1 MASQQDL
8 TNIAISSGFATLIH
22 TEDSGGV
29 TSSFTNLYDGDGTLI
44 PMAVSTTAVKI
55 IDGAYDFDIASH
67 DGTNGLKLG
76 GTLVTASASEIN
88 YLDVSSI
95 GSAQA
100 SKALILDSNLDISG
114 IRNLTATGTI
124 QALNFTA
131 TGDTAIGNSVAND
144 TLAINSTITTNLVF
158 EGSTDNSFET
168 TLAITDPTA
177 DRTLTLPDAT
187 DTLVGKATT
196 DTLTNKTLDIDNN
209 TLSNVEVDNLK
220 SGVLDTDISS
230 VSGSDDTLAS
240 AKAIKTYVDAQDANI
255 ASDTLTFTNK
265 TFDVEASGNSISNID
280 VADLKSGVLDTDIS
294 SVSSSDDTLASAK
307 AIKTYIDSQVTAQDL
322 DFQGDSGGA
331 LSIDLDSETLDIA
344 GGTGIDTSGSSNTL
358 TVAIDSTVATLTGSQ
373 TLTNK
378 TLTSPDING
387 GSADALT
394 SLTVANNVDIG
405 NHTLTANG
413 LTIDGTFTDGALSIA
428 SGSITNAVN
437 GTFSGTVQAE
447 QLTTTD
453 DATISDQ
460 LSVDGTMTI
469 STGSIVD
476 SSGAISFSSNNL
488 STSGTLG
495 AGAGTLTSL
504 SVTDGNIT
512 NVGDIALD
520 TISADDTAITFSS
533 PVNFNSQAT
542 TNVNI
547 DSGNIDGATIAT
559 SNITV
564 GSSKTLDVSAGT
576 LTLADNQ
583 ISGDKVEG
591 GTIASTTI
599 TALTTAG
606 ITASSNL
613 DIGDFT
619 IRANNFLAD
628 SQTATQVAFYGTNG
642 VLSGDSDMTFSG
654 STLSVTDLT
663 VSGTLTTT
671 GSVQEVSTTNLNVQD
686 PLILLNKYDSQPT
699 NNAFDAGFIIKRGSG
714 DSAPANVGFIF
725 DESADQ
731 FALIDT
737 SEDGTTA
744 GNVSITDYENL
755 RIGALTADDASTFTS
770 TISTASGSTIGNL
783 TLADGSITSGSGAL
797 SFGNE
802 NLSTSGTLS
811 AGAITG
817 TSFIIG
823 SADISEAELE
833 IIDGAT
839 ITTDELN
846 ILDGDTSATSTT
858 VADADRVVLNDG
870 GTMKQVAVTDLSAYF
885 DDEITAMPNLTSVGT
900 LTALQIDNIN
910 INGNTIVSSDT
921 DGNINLTPNGSG
933 EVNISK
939 VDIDSGDISG
949 TDITVGSGKTLNVS
963 AGTLTLANDQISGD
977 AINGGTIGSITINAL
992 AGNLGLGDNNIT
1004 AVGSI
1009 ALDSIESAST
1019 GNGFDLTLLNNK
1031 ADALEIKEGSNAYMT
1046 FITTTGSEEIQID
1059 KALDINASVDM
1070 SSTLTV
1076 AGDVNFDSN
1085 TLFVDASEN
1094 RVGIGL
1100 SNPVSTFDV
1109 TSAETANTAN
1119 FTSTSGATNIT
1130 FKSSSTLIGQLE
1142 FISGGDCQLATRTA
1156 NSPLVFKENNVEK
1169 LRITSDKVMFSADA
1183 KVDAGNTR
1191 DLGTS
1196 GTRWKDLY
1204 LQGNADVAGN
1214 GLFGGTIT
1222 IGSVSD
1228 NGDALITNGASSG
1241 RYDVLTV
1248 KEDGATRWEVS
1259 FEGES
1264 STNSLTFGSN
1274 VSGQQVSDGG
1284 ILTLL
1289 PDGNVGIG
1297 TSSPSSLLHLKETDG
1312 DANAGPIL
1320 TLQRDN
1326 SASEDNN
1333 DVLGEIQFQGSD
1345 SANTTTNVYAQINAQ
1360 IEDISHTSEDGRLH
1374 LQTQVAGTMTDTL
1387 VCNSGSV
1394 GIGISSPTALLHV
1407 KNTTNNDAP
1416 LRIQGGTSTET
1427 FDFRIK
1433 GVASPAHFS
1442 TGIFSM
1448 ESANSGLAFYTRDSS
1463 GNSNERMVIQGDGKV
1478 GIGTSSPASKLHIN
1492 DGSLRVVGSNERILV
1507 IEDGGQNSVEIGHS
1521 TSSTH
1526 DGFIAL
1532 TNDSGTTQVL
1542 LTSGTNDSH
1551 ISGNVT
1557 VGGSATAQRSLHVQG
1572 SDGICISDGDRDR
1585 VGLIPLAPDANSGGL
1600 DINVR
1605 SGGSSTHAV
1614 RIDSNGQLGIGV
1626 TNLGARLHVRVNS
1639 AGALSKTRIDGD
1651 DGSSDGGAVLA
1662 LAYNTTEK
1670 WNILTRNQTSVGS
1683 AFSLQILDDD
1693 GNDGVFLNQDATSF
1707 SANSDERMKEN
1718 IVELESATDK
1728 LNTLRCVNFNMKH
1741 DSSEKKRIGLIA
1753 QDVYKVYPEATTGTP
1768 DSEYSYNPSNEGSS
1782 HINAMAVQYTELIAP
1797 MIKAI
1802 QELSAKVTELEER
1815 CNCE

>member
-177 DRTLTLPDAT
+177 DRTVTLPNAT
-187 DTLVGKATT
+187 TLLVGQDTT

-307 AIKTYIDSQVTAQDL
+307 AIKTYVDSQVTAQDL

-358 TVAIDSTVATLTGSQ
+358 TVAIDSTVVTLTGSQ

-413 LTIDGTFTDGALSIA
+413 LTIDGTFTDGSLSIA

-476 SSGAISFSSNNL
+476 SSGAIDFGNENL
-488 STSGTLG
+488 STTGTLG

-699 NNAFDAGFIIKRGSG
+699 NNLFDAGIIIKRGSG

-755 RIGALTADDASTFTS
+755 RIGALTADDASTFSS

-783 TLADGSITSGSGAL
+783 TLADGSITDSSGAI

-921 DGNINLTPNGSG
+921 DGNINLTPNGTG

-939 VDIDSGDISG
+939 VDIDAGDISG

-963 AGTLTLANDQISGD
+963 AGTLTLADNQISGD
-977 AINGGTIGSITINAL
+977 KVEGGTIASITITSADINGGSIDGTNIGANSAGTGAFTTLTASTSFSATGASTFTRSGSAYSSADLSEIGGANFIKFKPDSTVDEFLYINSLSTGAVALSVANSASDASNDLSLQRFGGGVGIGCVPSYKLEVADATNPQIAVTDTTNTVTTMLRALDDQGYVGTQTNHPLKLVTNGTIRATIANNGPISFTEDVTIGTGRELFLPDGEASNPSIRFTNDTDTGFYRGGDGAITFMNNGNRSLELQSSLVAEFSGNLKIPEYLYHKGDEDTFLRFTDNKINLVAGNSTAMEIGGTGGDNKIQGFTYISSSTGGVFGIHRDDATITNNEDLGSIKFTGGDPSGVHSGAIIKAVAKGEFTTNSNNKPTEIQIYTQDGSDTDRLGSNPRLTIGSS
-992 AGNLGLGDNNIT
+992 GNTHFLCDVSEFAMLVQQAQGDGKCLDLFASASDDHNDDAIFRARTDAQTLFQIFNNGNVEATGNIT
-1004 AVGSI
+1004 VDTGGTSI
-1009 ALDSIESAST
+1009 ITADGNNTSGDDGRLILKGHTSAHSRAYVNFN
-1019 GNGFDLTLLNNK
+1019 NGVSSGGKNWFLGQ
-1031 ADALEIKEGSNAYMT
+1031 IRGSNSFVLSDQDDFT
-1046 FITTTGSEEIQID
+1046 
-1059 KALDINASVDM
+1059 
-1070 SSTLTV
+1070 
-1076 AGDVNFDSN
+1076 AG
-1085 TLFVDASEN
+1085 
-1094 RVGIGL
+1094 
-1100 SNPVSTFDV
+1100 
-1109 TSAETANTAN
+1109 
-1119 FTSTSGATNIT
+1119 
-1130 FKSSSTLIGQLE
+1130 
-1142 FISGGDCQLATRTA
+1142 
-1156 NSPLVFKENNVEK
+1156 
-1169 LRITSDKVMFSADA
+1169 
-1183 KVDAGNTR
+1183 
-1191 DLGTS
+1191 
-1196 GTRWKDLY
+1196 
-1204 LQGNADVAGN
+1204 GNAIV
-1214 GLFGGTIT
+1214 
-1222 IGSVSD
+1222 V
-1228 NGDALITNGASSG
+1228 
-1241 RYDVLTV
+1241 
-1248 KEDGATRWEVS
+1248 
-1259 FEGES
+1259 
-1264 STNSLTFGSN
+1264 NSN
-1274 VSGQQVSDGG
+1274 K
-1284 ILTLL
+1284 
-1289 PDGNVGIG
+1289 NVGIG
-1297 TSSPSSLLHLKETDG
+1297 EDNPTAGKLQIKASGDGERALQLINGDSNMTSSDEVMRITLSSDTSPSNPRLIGFEDG
-1312 DANAGPIL
+1312 DSQIGGIVATSG
-1320 TLQRDN
+1320 
-1326 SASEDNN
+1326 
-1333 DVLGEIQFQGSD
+1333 
-1345 SANTTTNVYAQINAQ
+1345 TT
-1360 IEDISHTSEDGRLH
+1360 
-1374 LQTQVAGTMTDTL
+1374 
-1387 VCNSGSV
+1387 
-1394 GIGISSPTALLHV
+1394 
-1407 KNTTNNDAP
+1407 
-1416 LRIQGGTSTET
+1416 
-1427 FDFRIK
+1427 
-1433 GVASPAHFS
+1433 
-1442 TGIFSM
+1442 
-1448 ESANSGLAFYTRDSS
+1448 
-1463 GNSNERMVIQGDGKV
+1463 
-1478 GIGTSSPASKLHIN
+1478 
-1492 DGSLRVVGSNERILV
+1492 
-1507 IEDGGQNSVEIGHS
+1507 VEYS
-1521 TSSTH
+1521 TSSDYRLKENEKAITDGLERVNKLNPLRFNWKKIPDEIV
-1526 DGFIAL
+1526 DGFFAHE
-1532 TNDSGTTQVL
+1532 VAE
-1542 LTSGTNDSH
+1542 
-1551 ISGNVT
+1551 V
-1557 VGGSATAQRSLHVQG
+1557 V
-1572 SDGICISDGDRDR
+1572 
-1585 VGLIPLAPDANSGGL
+1585 PE
-1600 DINVR
+1600 
-1605 SGGSSTHAV
+1605 AV
-1614 RIDSNGQLGIGV
+1614 IG
-1626 TNLGARLHVRVNS
+1626 
-1639 AGALSKTRIDGD
+1639 
-1651 DGSSDGGAVLA
+1651 
-1662 LAYNTTEK
+1662 EK
-1670 WNILTRNQTSVGS
+1670 
-1683 AFSLQILDDD
+1683 
-1693 GNDGVFLNQDATSF
+1693 DATKIH
-1707 SANSDERMKEN
+1707 DRTGRE
-1718 IVELESATDK
+1718 VVDPQL
-1728 LNTLRCVNFNMKH
+1728 LNVSRLVPILVA
-1741 DSSEKKRIGLIA
+1741 S
-1753 QDVYKVYPEATTGTP
+1753 V
-1768 DSEYSYNPSNEGSS
+1768 
-1782 HINAMAVQYTELIAP
+1782 
-1797 MIKAI
+1797 
-1802 QELSAKVTELEER
+1802 QELSAKIEELEKT
-1815 CNCE
+1815 CKDCC